1 MSKAKEKQQPYFPHY
16 ANSRN
21 EDSMIRLRM
30 IHGVA
35 GYGVYHMLLERL
47 RMSEDY
53 QAELDYDILCW
64 DLDCSQELIRSVIYD
79 FGLFEIVCDG
89 QKFQSIELCAYMQL
103 MEEKAKKRSENGQK
117 AAYARYGK
125 TLPIEEPATTP
136 VADQPMIPDLIEE
149 AAEQGSTDRLDK
161 EIEMIKKDKTWL
173 DTMAQESGKSKEE
186 LISYLS
192 DFKKACVLKG
202 LKGGHKNME
211 DTFSHFRSWI
221 YKSGRAQDPNTPQNK
236 QATGSTRGKYNESEY
251 QAKKDIER
259 DERKARY
266 EKNEKTKDDPGTYI
280 RSLGYDPDELGK
292 NRNMVFDWRWR
303 EKNPPTHPE
312 WITSPLM
319 EEYKPVEVPY

>member
-30 IHGVA
+30 EHGVA

-47 RMSEDY
+47 RMSENY

-103 MEEKAKKRSENGQK
+103 MEEKAKQRSENGQK

-125 TLPIEEPATTP
+125 TLPVEEPASTP
-136 VADQPMIPDLIEE
+136 VTEQPMIPDLIEE
-149 AAEQGSTDRLDK
+149 GPGQDSTNRLDK
-161 EIEMIKKDKTWL
+161 EIELIKKDETWL
-173 DTMAQESGKSKEE
+173 DTMAQESGKTKEE
-186 LISYLS
+186 LISFLS
-192 DFKKACVLKG
+192 DFKSACVLKG

-211 DTFSHFRSWI
+211 DTFSHYRSWI
-221 YKSGRAQDPNTPQNK
+221 YKSGRAQDPNAASKNR
-236 QATGSTRGKYNESEY
+236 ATGGLRGTLGVKETEALKRLDIQIEERNKEWNKTEKSKIST
-251 QAKKDIER
+251 DL
-259 DERKARY
+259 
-266 EKNEKTKDDPGTYI
+266 YI
-280 RSLGYDPDELGK
+280 RNKGYDPTVV
-292 NRNMVFDWRWR
+292 RMVHLAQPGWC

-312 WITSPLM
+312 WIGKFNA
-319 EEYKPVEVPY
+319 KPVEVPY